1 MSSNN
6 TGTINGRHKLHN
18 NELRHQKILRNYSNA
33 LFSILLSLS
42 MIYDRCCCL
51 LGASNC
57 NCRSAKTRKLLK
69 KTYLTALCCACRHFF
84 SSHFIRKGNFAITLV
99 HFLLL
104 WDKEGPCFRVIKIK
118 QKKSFHFYPRMCT
131 LKGKVDLLFFDEFT
145 ATCLTEDYKKKKHV
159 SLLRQRLCR
168 ELIFQKESS
177 FWSATLTTLFLLQ
190 YRWTSMNWKKK
201 FEEMIFFSHFKEIFA
216 RVILHKKMLN
226 LIYVTSAAMKS
237 QQVPRTLSGNFR

>member
-177 FWSATLTTLFLLQ
+177 FWVLHLQ
-190 YRWTSMNWKKK
+190 HFFYCNIDGLQWTEKKSLRK
-201 FEEMIFFSHFKEIFA
+201 WFFFA
-216 RVILHKKMLN
+216 
-226 LIYVTSAAMKS
+226 
-237 QQVPRTLSGNFR
+237 F